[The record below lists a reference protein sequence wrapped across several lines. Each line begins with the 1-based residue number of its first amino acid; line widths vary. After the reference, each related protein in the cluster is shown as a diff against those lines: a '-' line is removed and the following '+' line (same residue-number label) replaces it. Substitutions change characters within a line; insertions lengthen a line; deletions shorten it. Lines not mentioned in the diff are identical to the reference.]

1 MSLLIFKSPSSM
13 RLLELQYL
21 RNRLK
26 ELMESTHRRVL
37 SVPVR
42 RRKRRAKEK
51 LPWRRK
57 VMCRWMRHPMRTKRI
72 TIIILMSSAGR

>member
-42 RRKRRAKEK
+42 KKRRAKEK

-72 TIIILMSSAGR
+72 TIILMSSAGR